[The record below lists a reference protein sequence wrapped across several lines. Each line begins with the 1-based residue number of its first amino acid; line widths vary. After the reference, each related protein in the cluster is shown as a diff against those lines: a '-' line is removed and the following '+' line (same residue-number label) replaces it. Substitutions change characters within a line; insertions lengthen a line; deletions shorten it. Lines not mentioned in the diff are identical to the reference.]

1 MIDESS
7 MTGETH
13 TKTKDEHHPFLWS
26 GTKVQDGNCKMLVTG
41 VGMNTEWGRLM
52 ATLGDGGDDET
63 PLQVKLNGV
72 ATLVGKIG
80 LGFAVLTFLVLLG
93 RFLYAKQSLYD
104 WSSQDAITI
113 VDYFA
118 IAVTIIVVAI
128 PEGLPLAVTLTLAFA
143 MTKMMDDKAL
153 VRHLSACETM
163 GSATTICT
171 DKTGTLTSNEMT
183 VVKAW
188 AAGSV
193 HEVRNAKVDLPIE
206 LLGALLDGAFMNC
219 TADVWDNNDGS
230 PPSLLGS
237 PTETAIL
244 KFGLKLGGNFKEVCS
259 DCEVVKMEPFN
270 STRKRMGAVVKH
282 ENGDLIAHWKGASEI
297 VLGLCDQTFDANG
310 SVVEL
315 DEQKVKHLKGV
326 IRMFAD
332 EALRTLCLAF
342 RKVDRIPGSHEPIP
356 DKGFILAAIVGI
368 KDPLRSEVKDAVRLC
383 HEAGIQVRMVTG
395 DNLNTAVAIAQEC
408 GIYTKDG
415 TAMEGPEF
423 RNLSHDSMKK
433 CIKKLQVKKAA
444 R

>member
-1 MIDESS
+1 
-7 MTGETH
+7 
-13 TKTKDEHHPFLWS
+13 
-26 GTKVQDGNCKMLVTG
+26 
-41 VGMNTEWGRLM
+41 
-52 ATLGDGGDDET
+52 
-63 PLQVKLNGV
+63 
-72 ATLVGKIG
+72 
-80 LGFAVLTFLVLLG
+80 
-93 RFLYAKQSLYD
+93 
-104 WSSQDAITI
+104 
-113 VDYFA
+113 
-118 IAVTIIVVAI
+118 
-128 PEGLPLAVTLTLAFA
+128 
-143 MTKMMDDKAL
+143 
-153 VRHLSACETM
+153 M

-193 HEVRNAKVDLPIE
+193 HEVRDAKVDLPIE

-244 KFGLKLGGNFKEVCS
+244 RFGLGLGGNFQEVCS
-259 DCEVVKMEPFN
+259 GCEVVKMEPFN

-332 EALRTLCLAF
+332 KALRTLCLAF

-368 KDPLRSEVKDAVRLC
+368 KDPLRPEVKDAVRLC

-415 TAMEGPEF
+415 TVIEGPVF
-423 RNLSHDSMKK
+423 RNLSYESMKE